1 MEIRTSDRPPGKG
14 ATGKGPE
21 RGGPRRQ
28 NERSARKLAG
38 PNGEVHLWPIAL
50 GEPARQGPGEAAL
63 LSVDETARAARF
75 RFDRDRRHF
84 IAGRAALRRILARYL
99 DMDPPTLRFAYGA
112 AGKPALSGPPESE
125 EIQFNLSHSAGQA
138 LLAVARGRPLGVD
151 LEALR
156 PSDDLP
162 AVAKRFFAR
171 GELSA
176 LADIP
181 QALYAQAFFACWTR
195 KEALLKAYGGGLSLP
210 LDGFCVSV
218 DPRAPARLISTDFD
232 PGAAGRW
239 SLMDLALEA
248 PLDQRF
254 RAALAI
260 EGPLP
265 YCRVCSLER

>member
-1 MEIRTSDRPPGKG
+1 MEIRGSERSLGRG
-14 ATGKGPE
+14 ASGEGPE
-21 RGGPRRQ
+21 RGGAHRQ
-28 NERSARKLAG
+28 NERSPRKPAG
-38 PNGEVHLWPIAL
+38 LNGAVDLWPIAL
-50 GEPARQGPGEAAL
+50 DEIARQGEAAL
-63 LSVDETARAARF
+63 LSADETARAARF
-75 RFDRDRRHF
+75 RFDRDRQHF

-99 DMDPPTLRFAYGA
+99 DRDPAALRFAYGP
-112 AGKPALSGPPESE
+112 AGKPALGGAPQGED
-125 EIQFNLSHSAGQA
+125 IRFNLSHSAGQA
-138 LLAVARGRPLGVD
+138 LLAVARGRALGVD

-156 PSDDLP
+156 MSDDLP

-176 LADIP
+176 LASIP

-239 SLMDLALEA
+239 SLMDLVLEA

-260 EGPLP
+260 EGLPPL
-265 YCRVCSLER
+265 CRFRSLDR